1 MGFLSMDS
9 ADVMPASASPA
20 RRFGRFELR
29 QLLSKSSVSYAWLAM
44 DTGSQTEVLL
54 CVPRAQ
60 PKSEQD
66 KDAWSQEVL
75 LASRLKH
82 PRLAQVLDIGIH
94 EGWPYAVYER
104 AGAISL
110 HERMQPSHPVPTVM
124 EVVNWAIEV
133 LEALAYAHEAGAAHK
148 DLELANVLLDGAG
161 HVRLAGLAVG
171 LALPRPGGLG
181 AKAPTSPG
189 TGSRQEQRVAAE
201 RDVLMAGLLLHR
213 LLAGHPALDD
223 PDLAS
228 ASLRVGPEIVRLP
241 WNTPQPVA
249 ETLRSIVNR
258 ATDRQPRQRYLNART
273 LISAL
278 QGWIKANSQE
288 SSGPLALIM
297 DRLESVGHLPSRSK
311 DMGGILKVFTREELR
326 VDDMVS
332 QIVLDPALAWE
343 LLRAVN
349 TARYQMGG
357 NEDPSCSLGRAIV
370 LLGQQGLRKVC
381 GTLRTWPGVL
391 QASSSLQGAEAGD
404 AAVNVLETEL
414 KLACVAGLAA
424 RWLRPFNIGDEEA
437 MMAAMSQRL
446 GRLLILYHFPEESAQ
461 ITRLTLPGPATEPE
475 GKPVPGMTLEAATG
489 AVLGVNPDEL
499 TAAVLRYWGFPEH
512 FIQAARPLSVNV
524 SPRRPEGP
532 NDWLRLT
539 ASLANELCELIE
551 QPSVRQNLLLTKLM
565 SRYAR
570 PALTSQKEMLEAL
583 QRAVRGVDAGMFR
596 RTFAN
601 MPEPGVA
608 AAAAQ
613 GQR

>member
-1 MGFLSMDS
+1 MDS
-9 ADVMPASASPA
+9 ADVMPPSTSPA

-29 QLLSKSSVSYAWLAM
+29 QLLGKSSVSYAWVAL
-44 DTGSQTEVLL
+44 DTANQSEVML

-60 PKSEQD
+60 PKSEQE

-110 HERMQPSHPVPTVM
+110 QERMQPSHPLPTV
-124 EVVNWAIEV
+124 VDLVNWTIEL
-133 LEALAYAHEAGAAHK
+133 LEALAFAHEAGVAHK

-161 HVRLAGLAVG
+161 HVRLAGLSVG
-171 LALPRPGGLG
+171 LALPRAGAVTGQAAPPG
-181 AKAPTSPG
+181 AV
-189 TGSRQEQRVAAE
+189 SRQEQRVAAE

-223 PDLAS
+223 ADLSS
-228 ASLRVGPEIVRLP
+228 ASWRVGPEIVRLP

-249 ETLRSIVNR
+249 ETLRAIVNR
-258 ATDRQPRQRYLNART
+258 ATDRQYRQRYLNART

-278 QGWIKANSQE
+278 QGWVKANSQE
-288 SSGPLALIM
+288 SAGPLALIM
-297 DRLESVGHLPSRSK
+297 DRLETVGHLPSRLR
-311 DMGGILKVFTREELR
+311 DMGSIVKVFTREELR
-326 VDDMVS
+326 VDDMVN

-357 NEDPSCSLGRAIV
+357 NEDPSSSLSRAIV

-391 QASSSLQGAEAGD
+391 QASGALQGAEAGE
-404 AAVNVLETEL
+404 AAVTALDTEL
-414 KLACVAGLAA
+414 KMACVAALAA

-446 GRLLILYHFPEESAQ
+446 GRLLILYHFPEEAAQ
-461 ITRLTLPGPATEPE
+461 ITRLTLPGPPTEAE
-475 GKPVPGMTLEAATG
+475 GKPTPGMTLEAATG
-489 AVLGVNPDEL
+489 AVLGVNPDDL
-499 TAAVLRYWGFPEH
+499 TAAVLRYWGFAEY
-512 FIQAARPLSVNV
+512 FVQASRPLSVNV
-524 SPRRPEGP
+524 SPRRPEGTA
-532 NDWLRLT
+532 DWLRLT
-539 ASLANELCELIE
+539 ASLANELCELVE
-551 QPSVRQNLLLTKLM
+551 QPSVRQGVLLTKLM

-570 PALTSQKEMLEAL
+570 PALTSQKELVEAL
-583 QRAVRGVDAGMFR
+583 QRAVRGVDAGMYR
-596 RTFAN
+596 RTFAGT
-601 MPEPGVA
+601 PEPAGAGAPA
-608 AAAAQ
+608 ATAAAQ
-613 GQR
+613 GHR